1 MLRPARALVVAL
13 SLSLLVLAPATASA
27 TGTTTE
33 PTQPAEPAE
42 PTGDPMVGA
51 PAVGTCYQLTYD
63 ELMAVSTPAEPVDC
77 TSRHTAQVLAV
88 LTLPDGLDWDS
99 SPARL
104 DRLTQKACSPAHSE
118 VVKDDPRVHA
128 RTLVQ
133 FSYFYPDAAEQEAG
147 ARWFRCDVSLRTGDT
162 LLRLPEELPRVR
174 RAAAIDDTVGR
185 CVTRKY
191 TYTACSTSHRYVHAA
206 AIVVDGVRPRSAERV
221 LAEVAHRRC
230 PRRTTGRAWIWSAA
244 PTGTRREHVVVCYQR
259 G

>member
-77 TSRHTAQVLAV
+77 GTRHTAQVLDV
-88 LTLPDGLDWDS
+88 RTFPDGLDWDS
-99 SPARL
+99 SSKRL
-104 DRLTQKACSPAHSE
+104 DRTAVKACQASFAR
-118 VVKDDPRVHA
+118 VVKDDPLLRA
-128 RTLVQ
+128 RTVVQ
-133 FSYFYPDAAEQEAG
+133 FAYFYPDAAEKEAG
-147 ARWFRCDVSLRTGDT
+147 ARWFRCDITLRVGEKM
-162 LLRLPEELPRVR
+162 LPLPEELSRVH
-174 RAAAIDDTVGR
+174 RAGRIPDALGR
-185 CVTRKY
+185 CLTKKLAY
-191 TYTACSTSHRYVHAA
+191 TSCAKSHRYEHSGALRVTDVRGRTAQQQLSEAA
-206 AIVVDGVRPRSAERV
+206 ARG
-221 LAEVAHRRC
+221 C
-230 PRRTTGRAWIWSAA
+230 PRRTRGRDWLWSAA
-244 PTGTRREHVVVCYQR
+244 PGPKKRTYVVVCYQR